1 MKGSGLMKIPTWL
14 THRPVF
20 TVEDYDQ
27 IDGHYDYNS
36 DAKGLSLGIAQW
48 NEQEKV
54 KEISAKIW
62 RHTGKRWSRQSEEMP
77 IHLVL
82 DLTILIL
89 ETMNYLRQSYK
100 YPKKYDPEHPDVV
113 AVTLDTV
120 TNNADTMKIN
130 VCTDNPSIE
139 EDINVFAPAFGED
152 NHIFDER
159 LRTIG
164 ELLKTLGYV
173 K

>member
-54 KEISAKIW
+54 KEISAKA
-62 RHTGKRWSRQSEEMP
+62 K
-77 IHLVL
+77 
-82 DLTILIL
+82 
-89 ETMNYLRQSYK
+89 
-100 YPKKYDPEHPDVV
+100 
-113 AVTLDTV
+113 
-120 TNNADTMKIN
+120 
-130 VCTDNPSIE
+130 
-139 EDINVFAPAFGED
+139 
-152 NHIFDER
+152 
-159 LRTIG
+159 
-164 ELLKTLGYV
+164 ELLRSGAAPKDLYAALGFSEQANFYRV
-173 K
+173 FKRFFGVTPGEMQKMFKNRQ